1 MAVVKKALVLN
12 FETGSGSKLGLSIL
26 KPMEGLG
33 GSEIKT
39 AMETIITSG
48 AFGAPEVATKI
59 VGAEYDIRQVEE
71 IVLG

>member
-26 KPMEGLG
+26 KPMEGIQ
-33 GSEIKT
+33 GSEIKA
-39 AMETIITSG
+39 AMDTIITSG

-59 VGAEYDIRQVEE
+59 VSAEYDIRQVDQ
-71 IVLG
+71 IPLG